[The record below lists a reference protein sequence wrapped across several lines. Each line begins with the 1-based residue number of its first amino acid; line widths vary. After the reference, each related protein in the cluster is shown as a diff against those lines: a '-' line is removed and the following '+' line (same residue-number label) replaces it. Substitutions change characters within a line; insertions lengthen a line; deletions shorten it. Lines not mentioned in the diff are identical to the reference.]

1 MTNVLMNGAIVT
13 KVANPKLLNVTTI
26 TLVPKTTATQAL
38 DVLTPLLIAKTI
50 TLVPLI
56 LAALSEDANTKL

>member
-13 KVANPKLLNVTTI
+13 KVANTKMLYVTTI
-26 TLVPKTTATQAL
+26 THVPMIAATQPL
-38 DVLTPLLIAKTI
+38 DVLTKKLNAKTM

-56 LAALSEDANTKL
+56 LAALSGDANTRL

>member
-38 DVLTPLLIAKTI
+38 DVLSPLLIAKTI